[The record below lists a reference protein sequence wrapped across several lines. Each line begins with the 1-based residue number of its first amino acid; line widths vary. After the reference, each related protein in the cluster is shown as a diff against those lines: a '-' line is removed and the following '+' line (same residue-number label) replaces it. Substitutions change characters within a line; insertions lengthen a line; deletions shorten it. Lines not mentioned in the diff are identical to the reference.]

1 MPGLDINMIDDDPII
16 DGQSWFC
23 VSYLPHPER
32 QALFFNFRGAHKTK
46 PDAEAYAHKLSEQQ
60 HNEIPIYIAPTGKFI
75 EVPVPF
81 GKNKEEVSKEVKQPT
96 IDIKESD
103 TELSD
108 DILCMACYAQK
119 KNYLYM
125 PCRHVCFCHS
135 CMINHSKQS
144 SQCPICNAEADEIIN
159 IFF

>member
-1 MPGLDINMIDDDPII
+1 MLGIDINMIDDDPVIE
-16 DGQSWFC
+16 GQSYVC
-23 VSYLPHPER
+23 VSYLPHPEK
-32 QALFFNFRGAHKTK
+32 QTLFFNFRGAHNNKQ
-46 PDAEAYAHKLSEQQ
+46 DAEDYAHKLFEQQ
-60 HNEIPIYIAPTGKFI
+60 SYQIPIYVAPVGKFI

-81 GKNKEEVSKEVKQPT
+81 GNKEEISTNVKPPN

-108 DILCMACYAQK
+108 DVLCMACYSQK
-119 KNYLYM
+119 KNYMYL

-135 CMINHSKQS
+135 CMENHSKLS
-144 SQCPICNAEADEIIN
+144 SQCPICNTESEKIIN